1 MKKSRYADRAVK
13 VTMNDEKTFGG
24 VRIDP
29 KRAHW
34 AMWGEVDAAVQQ
46 DVALQLADHLRE
58 TGDEPLTVDLS
69 KVTFI
74 DSGGLRLLYTA
85 AEIKPT
91 PPVLV
96 DTPTRVLD
104 LLRLS
109 GVDTMFVLAD

>member
-1 MKKSRYADRAVK
+1 MTVDDKR
-13 VTMNDEKTFGG
+13 THGG
-24 VRIDP
+24 VRVDP
-29 KRAHW
+29 ARAHW
-34 AMWGEVDAAVQQ
+34 TMWGEVDGAVQK
-46 DVALQLADHLRE
+46 DVADELVRHLEATADE
-58 TGDEPLTVDLS
+58 TLTVDLG

-85 AEIKPT
+85 AETKPT

-96 DTPTRVLD
+96 DAPTRVLD